1 MTDDNA
7 PIEPQDYL
15 YGIKVVELDNIR
27 IARGKT
33 KRPYEKCNHL
43 HMVIDDNERRVFCED
58 CQMAIT
64 AFDGL
69 MALFK
74 NWGKIVDSLNRRSD
88 DVKAAEK
95 YSIIRIATKNI
106 DAEFMKQDTVPCCPH
121 CNEGLIPDDFVKINR
136 ASKSLVMQKRK
147 NQELQK

>member
-1 MTDDNA
+1 MIDDNA

-15 YGIKVVELDNIR
+15 YGLKVVELDNIR

-33 KRPYEKCNHL
+33 KRSYEKCNHL

-74 NWGKIVDSLNRRSD
+74 NWGRIVESLDRRSEE
-88 DVKAAEK
+88 VRAAEK
-95 YSIIRIATKNI
+95 YSIRRIATKAI
-106 DAEFMKQDTVPCCPH
+106 DSEFMKAYTVPCCPH
-121 CNEGLIPDDFVKINR
+121 CNEGLIPDDFTKIKR

-147 NQELQK
+147 NQEQKK